1 MGAAAPERTGASL
14 DGWLDQSVV
23 APAFRIRE
31 LKGSVGAGDLVGEG
45 WAAEDWVAGDLGAG
59 EGLGVADSEAE
70 VEEVEADLVEEGL
83 VVAVE

>member
-1 MGAAAPERTGASL
+1 MEA
-14 DGWLDQSVV
+14 V
-23 APAFRIRE
+23 
-31 LKGSVGAGDLVGEG
+31 KHLVT
-45 WAAEDWVAGDLGAG
+45 WAAGDLGAG